1 MQRKKIQDGGETSRV
16 IALGGIVPNAW
27 NKRGDEGIPE
37 LAASIAARGQLEE
50 IVVRPVGSKYEIV
63 AGERRWRALRHNQAT
78 EVRCHVMEIDEATAR
93 AITFIENA
101 ERKRLTPFEE
111 AEEIAGMAEAG
122 AAAEEIAAQIG
133 RPAAFVRRRL
143 ALRVLDLKAVE
154 KTAEQG
160 GMSAEQIPL
169 LALELLAAGPEIKR
183 ADLPPWALES
193 VANMRRW
200 LLADRLAIKKAPWH
214 NKDRFGGLPR
224 CAECPSRT
232 RSAGSLFPELENGVE
247 DLCLVESCW
256 AEKMQATV
264 RALAAAKIANGQEV
278 LLIGDDFDADS
289 AQEAGVRRRSDY
301 APAKKGEKGAVQALA
316 WDGPDAGK
324 SVWVLPPKETK
335 SAAKAAEP
343 PPDRK
348 KWAWIAKEASRR
360 VDERLEHGPTSA
372 SDGIDWEAAV
382 EDLLRYGVES
392 RGLDFNLPANAGGA
406 QAEIEIAIG
415 PGLSARIRQIGRP
428 EGTDAKD
435 RADLKKLLSA
445 LFGRAARELV
455 EELERLWDQFAE
467 KASGGSK
474 SRKKRG

>member
-122 AAAEEIAAQIG
+122 AVAEEIAAQIG

-160 GMSAEQIPL
+160 GMSAAQIPL

-183 ADLPPWALES
+183 ADLPPWALVS
-193 VANMRRW
+193 IHAPRAGRDRRPDTRYSGSTCFNPR
-200 LLADRLAIKKAPWH
+200 APRGARLGNRIGSGMPIRVSIHAP
-214 NKDRFGGLPR
+214 R
-224 CAECPSRT
+224 
-232 RSAGSLFPELENGVE
+232 AGR
-247 DLCLVESCW
+247 D
-256 AEKMQATV
+256 T
-264 RALAAAKIANGQEV
+264 
-278 LLIGDDFDADS
+278 
-289 AQEAGVRRRSDY
+289 
-301 APAKKGEKGAVQALA
+301 
-316 WDGPDAGK
+316 
-324 SVWVLPPKETK
+324 
-335 SAAKAAEP
+335 
-343 PPDRK
+343 
-348 KWAWIAKEASRR
+348 
-360 VDERLEHGPTSA
+360 
-372 SDGIDWEAAV
+372 
-382 EDLLRYGVES
+382 
-392 RGLDFNLPANAGGA
+392 
-406 QAEIEIAIG
+406 
-415 PGLSARIRQIGRP
+415 
-428 EGTDAKD
+428 
-435 RADLKKLLSA
+435 
-445 LFGRAARELV
+445 
-455 EELERLWDQFAE
+455 
-467 KASGGSK
+467 
-474 SRKKRG
+474 